1 MPDSAGSELTHR
13 ERKRRL
19 REQSNAEPESSDD
32 SGGNGRHTFSA
43 SFLSPMMVLI
53 VFAVAIVSFNSVAVL
68 VGIFPVGTV
77 GLAALFLGLVLLLS
91 VVGRGN

>member
-1 MPDSAGSELTHR
+1 
-13 ERKRRL
+13 
-19 REQSNAEPESSDD
+19 
-32 SGGNGRHTFSA
+32 
-43 SFLSPMMVLI
+43 MMVLI
-53 VFAVAIVSFNSVAVL
+53 VFAVAIVIFNSVAVL